1 MGAHTRI
8 SIVVVLAGA
17 LGGSGCT
24 ALLGDFTANGGDAGS
39 TPAGLADAAGEDG
52 SPPAADAGP
61 GDATLHGDGAASSID
76 GTAPADGAMPS
87 ADGPVPSAEAG
98 GDAGDATTAPGTD
111 GATTSGDGS
120 SGANDTGTTAVPEAA
135 TNDDYSTSVLPNGVT
150 LSAGGSAQTTVTVT
164 RTTGFTG
171 SVAVALSGA
180 PAGITADPLTIG
192 SAETSGVLTLHAASS
207 AAPGT
212 ATVSVRVTSGSDV
225 ASANLSVTISP
236 PPGTIDTNFG
246 TGGIASF
253 TELSGFQPA
262 AVAVQSDDKIVVAG
276 TVTNGSNSYAGVVRF
291 NGDGSLDA
299 SFGTLGKNDSVLGQ
313 ASAVAIDSSGRILI
327 AGRHTANATGAFL
340 VTRYTAAGAVDTT
353 FGSSGSASYQ
363 ESTLGS
369 GSTALAIAIQSDG
382 KIVAGGWTD
391 GYDGPDNGTVVRFT
405 SAGALDATWGTAGK
419 MDLTPPHGE
428 SVKVTAL
435 GIQSS
440 GNIIATGGLQVAY
453 GSDPG
458 AVNAFFTYQIS
469 AAGVQSVNFVSP
481 EIMPTYYGATAA
493 AIDPTDNV
501 VATGDGEGPMTTE
514 RVQSTGGEDIFFAS
528 TSSTSG
534 EVTTTI
540 SGYDFP
546 VGLVLQHDGKIDVL
560 VSTNGQSLQTDQVA
574 LARYTSAGVLDST
587 FADAGVATNLY
598 NGAPYYAEAL
608 GQQSNGQLIIVSAR
622 PTPPD
627 AGTVVYTAVLLR
639 VWP

>member
-1 MGAHTRI
+1 MGAHSRI
-8 SIVVVLAGA
+8 SVVVLALAGA

-24 ALLGDFTANGGDAGS
+24 ALLGDFSTNGGDGGEPPSGS
-39 TPAGLADAAGEDG
+39 PEAAAGDG
-52 SPPAADAGP
+52 SPRAGDAGN
-61 GDATLHGDGAASSID
+61 GDATLHGDGALPSVDGASPLID
-76 GTAPADGAMPS
+76 GALPPMDGAPP
-87 ADGPVPSAEAG
+87 DGAPP
-98 GDAGDATTAPGTD
+98 GDATITPGPD
-111 GATTSGDGS
+111 GATTAGDGS
-120 SGANDTGTTAVPEAA
+120 SSATDTGTAGVPEAA
-135 TNDDYSTSVLPNGVT
+135 TNSDYSASVSPSSVT
-150 LSAGGSAQTTVTVT
+150 LSAGGTAQTTVTVT
-164 RTTGFTG
+164 RAVGFTG

-192 SAETSGVLTLHAASS
+192 SAESSGVLSLHAASS
-207 AAPGT
+207 AAPGM
-212 ATVSVRVTSGSDV
+212 ASVSVRVTSGADV
-225 ASANLSVTISP
+225 ATANLSVTISP
-236 PPGTIDTNFG
+236 PPGTIDTSFG
-246 TGGIASF
+246 TGGVASF
-253 TELSGFQPA
+253 TELNGFEPA
-262 AVAVQSDDKIVVAG
+262 AVAIQSDDKIVVAG
-276 TVTNGSNSYAGVVRF
+276 TVTNGSNSYAGVARF
-291 NGDGSLDA
+291 NADGTLDA

-313 ASAVAIDSSGRILI
+313 ANAVAIDSSGRIVI
-327 AGRHTANATGAFL
+327 AGRHTANGTGAFL

-353 FGSSGSASYQ
+353 FGSAGSASYQ

-369 GSTALAIAIQSDG
+369 GSTAQAIAIQSDG
-382 KIVAGGWTD
+382 RVIAGGWTD
-391 GYDGPDNGTVVRFT
+391 GYDGPNSGTVVRFT
-405 SAGALDATWGTAGK
+405 AAGALDTTWGTTGK
-419 MDLTPPHGE
+419 IDLTPPHGE

-440 GNIIATGGLQVAY
+440 GNIIATGGLTVAY
-453 GSDPG
+453 GSDTG

-501 VATGDGEGPMTTE
+501 VATGDGQGPMTTE

-528 TSSTSG
+528 SSSTSG
-534 EVTTTI
+534 AVTTTI

-574 LARYTSAGVLDST
+574 LTRYTSAGVLDST
-587 FADAGVATNLY
+587 FADAGVAINLY
-598 NGAPYYAEAL
+598 NGAPYYAAAL
-608 GQQSNGQLIIVSAR
+608 GLQSNGQLIVVSAR